1 MKKTFEAALIILV
14 TIAFTITQTGCGKRV
29 EKKPYDILIKNT
41 EKMTIVYL
49 EHTGSYDQMESVFG
63 QLGGYAAQN
72 GIAGNMVGIFYDD
85 PSVIRAESLRSE
97 IGFVIPDGFMPDSGY
112 GIQTIPARKVVYAIL
127 KGPYDKIAGEYDYI
141 KEWIAKKG
149 YKMNGAVTEIY
160 LEGGPNV
167 PPEQYVTEVQF
178 PVE

>member
-1 MKKTFEAALIILV
+1 VKKILQAAFLILLII
-14 TIAFTITQTGCGKRV
+14 IFIFTQTGCGKKV
-29 EKKPYDILIKNT
+29 EKKSYEILIKNT
-41 EKMTIVYL
+41 EQMTIVYL
-49 EHTGSYDQMESVFG
+49 EHTGSYEQMEPLFG
-63 QLGGYAAQN
+63 QLGGYAAQK
-72 GIAGNMVGIFYDD
+72 GITGNLVGIFYDD

-160 LEGGPNV
+160 LEGGPNI

-178 PVE
+178 PIE